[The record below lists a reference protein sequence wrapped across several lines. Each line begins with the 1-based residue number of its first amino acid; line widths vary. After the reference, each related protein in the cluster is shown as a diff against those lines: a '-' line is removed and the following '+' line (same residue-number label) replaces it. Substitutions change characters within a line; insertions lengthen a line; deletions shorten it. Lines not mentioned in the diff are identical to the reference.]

1 MRVKNILLT
10 SLLICLFASGA
21 PSYPIDGYS
30 STNIRRLDYL
40 QRVVDG
46 EIKATKPI
54 LGAMKSMDDI
64 CLNLMNRMG
73 DSLNIIP
80 APNPELQKSIN
91 SLFPHLNENYS
102 FALLDITQGRAVR
115 YASRKETSG
124 YQPGSVGKL
133 AVLVGFFTELA
144 KIYPASF
151 AMRQDLLCTKE
162 VRAGIWALSDEHTV
176 SIFNTQTEILKRRT
190 VQSNDVFL
198 LYEWLDYMMSVSN
211 NGAAAVCWREAILMR
226 VFGKD
231 YPALTEKQAEE
242 YFAKLKNLPG
252 GLELRGG
259 RYLNRLGFHNSQHQ
273 HAWDW
278 SDNYLVSGRF
288 LGDDGLYSM
297 GGELSWTLPLDS
309 IQWESVVSVSVGDA
323 QPEAHEHGEEP
334 DPEPRYEA
342 AGAAWQSTLTA
353 INWTSVYNYNDFHQ
367 WRFGISGVF
376 GKNAWNRESSVYGAH
391 ASYQW
396 RQNGLEPGGRY
407 FRWSNEAMFRNIDAL
422 SGPLPG
428 EPIDGDAARPS
439 AGSFHEWG
447 CYSQVIYGLPTGV
460 AGPFEMGLRMD
471 YVQGVESAGLPERLR
486 LSPSVRL
493 FANSQR
499 TASLAVHYNMD
510 DIADRGTE
518 HSLWLSIALNWGG
531 PEVR

>member
-1 MRVKNILLT
+1 MSSLIRFYICMLFLLPGTQNSLCGSVDSTSPSTSIDPKGPGWLTGERVNFGGI
-10 SLLICLFASGA
+10 
-21 PSYPIDGYS
+21 
-30 STNIRRLDYL
+30 
-40 QRVVDG
+40 
-46 EIKATKPI
+46 
-54 LGAMKSMDDI
+54 
-64 CLNLMNRMG
+64 
-73 DSLNIIP
+73 
-80 APNPELQKSIN
+80 
-91 SLFPHLNENYS
+91 LFPHL
-102 FALLDITQGRAVR
+102 
-115 YASRKETSG
+115 
-124 YQPGSVGKL
+124 
-133 AVLVGFFTELA
+133 
-144 KIYPASF
+144 
-151 AMRQDLLCTKE
+151 
-162 VRAGIWALSDEHTV
+162 H
-176 SIFNTQTEILKRRT
+176 
-190 VQSNDVFL
+190 
-198 LYEWLDYMMSVSN
+198 
-211 NGAAAVCWREAILMR
+211 AAAVYGGTTIKDGHEAATGHHDPITDGWTIQGFEAGATGR
-226 VFGKD
+226 FGNYLETFGVAHLSQD
-231 YPALTEKQAEE
+231 AESGDWDLEAEE

-309 IQWESVVSVSVGDA
+309 LQWESVVSVSVGDA

-376 GKNAWNRESSVYGAH
+376 GENAWNRDSNVYGAH
-391 ASYQW
+391 AGYQW

-407 FRWSNEAMFRNIDAL
+407 FRWSNEAMLRHIDAL

-428 EPIDGDAARPS
+428 EPTDANAAKPR

-447 CYSQVIYGLPTGV
+447 CYSQVIYGLPTGL
-460 AGPFEMGLRMD
+460 AGPLEMGLRMD
-471 YVQGVESAGLPERLR
+471 YVQGVQSAGLPERLR

-493 FANSQR
+493 FANTQR

>member
-1 MRVKNILLT
+1 MNSLIAKSMLLG
-10 SLLICLFASGA
+10 L
-21 PSYPIDGYS
+21 
-30 STNIRRLDYL
+30 
-40 QRVVDG
+40 
-46 EIKATKPI
+46 
-54 LGAMKSMDDI
+54 LGAHSAYCGTTATPAQPASIEPQGPNWLIGERADI
-64 CLNLMNRMG
+64 G
-73 DSLNIIP
+73 GV
-80 APNPELQKSIN
+80 
-91 SLFPHLNENYS
+91 LFPHFHANAVY
-102 FALLDITQGRAVR
+102 GRTTI
-115 YASRKETSG
+115 EDG
-124 YQPGSVGKL
+124 H
-133 AVLVGFFTELA
+133 E
-144 KIYPASF
+144 
-151 AMRQDLLCTKE
+151 
-162 VRAGIWALSDEHTV
+162 
-176 SIFNTQTEILKRRT
+176 
-190 VQSNDVFL
+190 
-198 LYEWLDYMMSVSN
+198 
-211 NGAAAVCWREAILMR
+211 AAAGHHDPITDGWTIQGFEAGLSGR
-226 VFGKD
+226 FGNYFETFGVAHLSQD
-231 YPALTEKQAEE
+231 AESGDWDLEAEE

-259 RYLNRLGFHNSQHQ
+259 RYLNRLGFHNSRHQ

-334 DPEPRYEA
+334 DSEPRYEA

-407 FRWSNEAMFRNIDAL
+407 FRWSNEAMFRYIDTL

-428 EPIDGDAARPS
+428 EPIDGDADRPS

-447 CYSQVIYGLPTGV
+447 CYSQVICGLPTGV

-471 YVQGVESAGLPERLR
+471 YVQGVECAGLPERLR

-493 FANSQR
+493 FANTQR

>member
-1 MRVKNILLT
+1 MNRLIPKSMLLG
-10 SLLICLFASGA
+10 L
-21 PSYPIDGYS
+21 
-30 STNIRRLDYL
+30 
-40 QRVVDG
+40 
-46 EIKATKPI
+46 
-54 LGAMKSMDDI
+54 LGAQSAYCGTTANPAQPASIEPQGANWLTGERVDI
-64 CLNLMNRMG
+64 G
-73 DSLNIIP
+73 GV
-80 APNPELQKSIN
+80 
-91 SLFPHLNENYS
+91 LFPHFHANAVY
-102 FALLDITQGRAVR
+102 GRTTI
-115 YASRKETSG
+115 EDG
-124 YQPGSVGKL
+124 H
-133 AVLVGFFTELA
+133 E
-144 KIYPASF
+144 
-151 AMRQDLLCTKE
+151 
-162 VRAGIWALSDEHTV
+162 
-176 SIFNTQTEILKRRT
+176 
-190 VQSNDVFL
+190 
-198 LYEWLDYMMSVSN
+198 
-211 NGAAAVCWREAILMR
+211 AAAGHHDPITDGWTIQGFEAGVSGR
-226 VFGKD
+226 FGNYFETFGVAHLSQD
-231 YPALTEKQAEE
+231 AESGDWDLEAEE

-259 RYLNRLGFHNSQHQ
+259 RYLNRLGFHNSKHH

-309 IQWESVVSVSVGDA
+309 VQWESVVSVSVGDA
-323 QPEAHEHGEEP
+323 QTKAHEHGEEP

-342 AGAAWQSTLTA
+342 AGAAWQSTLTT

-376 GKNAWNRESSVYGAH
+376 GKNAWNRDSSVYGAH

-428 EPIDGDAARPS
+428 EPIDGDADRPS

-460 AGPFEMGLRMD
+460 AGPLEMGLRMD

-493 FANSQR
+493 FANTQR